1 MAEQAVSS
9 YTPRWGNCR
18 VTYYQGDRSIMTDF
32 HSHKYFEVSL
42 IVSGSIRSLL
52 CDRCE
57 EGSHSR
63 LVLTAPGTPHFIYM
77 TEPSLYHR
85 VNLCFSMDFVTDY
98 VPEWKRLSEVFGKS
112 GNIIMVSEESCNF
125 LLKKLD
131 GINAETD
138 AFRQRLLIL
147 ELLSHISDLDS
158 RREESFSDR
167 PPKHVVEAL
176 LYIQEHYA
184 EHIVASDLAWRL
196 GVSRT
201 TLMTS
206 FKKHTDTTLSDYV
219 TRVRLKKALAILKLG
234 ESQEVAAEQTGLCNG
249 GGLIRAF
256 KRCYGM
262 TPKQYLNNMSDE
274 APKP

>member
-9 YTPRWGNCR
+9 YAPRWGNCR

-52 CDRCE
+52 CDRCD

-63 LVLTAPGTPHFIYM
+63 LVLTSPGTPHFIYM

-98 VPEWKRLSEVFGKS
+98 IPEWQELKKVFGKN
-112 GNIIMVSEESCNF
+112 GNIIPVGGEVCAF
-125 LLKKLD
+125 LLQKLD
-131 GINAETD
+131 AINAERNEL
-138 AFRQRLLIL
+138 RQKLLIL
-147 ELLSHISDLDS
+147 ELLSHVSDLDVS
-158 RREESFSDR
+158 RSDLPDER
-167 PPKHVVEAL
+167 PPKCVVDAL
-176 LYIQEHYA
+176 SYIQEHYA
-184 EHIVASDLAWRL
+184 EHIVANELAWKL
-196 GVSRT
+196 GISRT
-201 TLMTS
+201 TLMTA
-206 FKKHTDTTLSDYV
+206 FKKHTGTTLGDYI
-219 TRVRLKKALAILKLG
+219 TRVRVKKAVSILKLG
-234 ESQEVAAEQTGLCNG
+234 ESQESAAEQTGLYNG

-262 TPKQYLNNMSDE
+262 TPKQYLKNLDGN
-274 APKP
+274 